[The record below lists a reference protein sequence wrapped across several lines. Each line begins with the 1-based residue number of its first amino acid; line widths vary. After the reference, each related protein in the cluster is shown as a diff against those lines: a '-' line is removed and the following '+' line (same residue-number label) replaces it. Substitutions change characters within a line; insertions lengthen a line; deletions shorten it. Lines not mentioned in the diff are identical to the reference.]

1 MIMDM
6 FCKKRSG
13 CTRFNGG
20 GLILRGV
27 AKIVYYPTDSIVGV
41 ISLEAGDRGND
52 RMNG

>member
-6 FCKKRSG
+6 FCKKRS
-13 CTRFNGG
+13 GG